1 MSKKK
6 GWYNYIGI
14 EVYTIGLILYGE
26 SLAKSK
32 LKNLNVKFKKKLNF
46 LSLRNHKISVKGY
59 NGYFLKISI
68 V

>member
-1 MSKKK
+1 MRLALFYSVKKK

-32 LKNLNVKFKKKLNF
+32 LKNLNVKFKK
-46 LSLRNHKISVKGY
+46 S
-59 NGYFLKISI
+59 
-68 V
+68 